1 MSQSRRPISE
11 KLDQAIADIK
21 AMAAGDRPINED
33 VLRWI
38 WMVDDAATQG
48 LEGAYQMGRLHEQPV
63 VGQFHH
69 LMRAV
74 ESHSR
79 VKRAFLVTWA
89 RHVTST
95 APDPERHYRLVVSVL
110 DDLLAEHPDAQVA
123 KLIPLGV
130 EILHRDAHQ
139 GGAE

>member
-1 MSQSRRPISE
+1 MSKSHRPISE

-38 WMVDDAATQG
+38 WMVDDAATKG
-48 LEGAYQMGRLHEQPV
+48 LEGPDQIGRLDEQPI
-63 VGQFHH
+63 VGQFHE

-74 ESHSR
+74 ESDSR
-79 VKRAFLVTWA
+79 VKRAYLVTWA

-110 DDLLAEHPDAQVA
+110 DDLLAKHPDAQIA
-123 KLIPLGV
+123 ELIPLCL
-130 EILHRDAHQ
+130 EILRRDAFQ
-139 GGAE
+139 GGSE